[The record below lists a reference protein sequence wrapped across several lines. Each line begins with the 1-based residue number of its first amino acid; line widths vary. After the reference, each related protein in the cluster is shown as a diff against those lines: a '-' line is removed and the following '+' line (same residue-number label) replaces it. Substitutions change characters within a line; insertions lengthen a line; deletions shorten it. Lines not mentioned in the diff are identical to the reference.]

1 MNQTSIIKEEYED
14 HYSLAIQWLEGV
26 VRKLS
31 RFETANP
38 TSREEITKPERA
50 EALFY
55 LGLFHEHGFGVE
67 KSPKKAINY
76 YIESSGLEFPAAKNK
91 IGDCYFS
98 GYGLKQDRQ
107 LAIGCYLDAAE
118 QGNSDAMVNLG
129 TVYLNGVPNL
139 VEKSYK
145 KAY

>member
-1 MNQTSIIKEEYED
+1 MNQTSIMKEEYED
-14 HYSLAIQWLEGV
+14 HYHLAIQWLESV
-26 VRKLS
+26 VRKLT
-31 RFETANP
+31 RFEEM
-38 TSREEITKPERA
+38 RHLEVEVTKLERS

-67 KSPKKAINY
+67 KSPKKSINY
-76 YIESSGLEFPAAKNK
+76 FIEASGLDFASAKNK

-98 GYGLKQDRQ
+98 GFGLKQDRQ
-107 LAIGCYLDAAE
+107 LAVGCYLEAAE

-129 TVYLNGVPNL
+129 TVYLNGIPNL
-139 VEKSYK
+139 VDKSYK